1 MQALVVFC
9 CTLVS
14 LHICAT
20 RADNA
25 FIDSPPEGYYER
37 TTLKGK
43 ERKSRKGSH
52 SSTVPVSPFLCLIL
66 DCPSRFYSQD
76 VSSALGFFIFG
87 GGRAYLKEFPHMAA
101 IGWTRVNTTTPA
113 LVEYKCGGS
122 LIAAKF
128 VLTAAH
134 CGQDENRI
142 PPDAVRLGDTNLAT
156 VEDDASAQQFKI
168 VAFTV
173 HDKYK
178 RNKKYYDIALIELD
192 REVKFTTA
200 VCPICLWP
208 LDNLSEYSA
217 SLKAVGFGQTSY
229 GSDMSPVLQKVSLN
243 YYDFDTC
250 NNELPRPK
258 FLKDGLTKDQ
268 FCTKTP
274 NKDAC
279 LGDSGGPL
287 QIELSDVSKTI
298 PYLTGVVSFGT
309 GCWDGSFGVYTKVSS
324 YIDWIRERVN
334 VTTDPIE
341 CARNSECL
349 ASRPF
354 SDSRLSPQNN
364 SPFFKVNLRKSDNS
378 TFHQCTGALI
388 DYRHVVTSATC
399 AVRNNQRPAFVEAND
414 ELIDIIDIDL
424 HPRYIASKSYNNL
437 AVLTLAKFYNPNKI
451 YQIIAPA
458 CIWKEDRITDLIVFY
473 SGYGPEVKNE
483 PTDKV
488 NNVSLKILVALLS
501 ENGRCEANDA
511 WKVNS
516 TLAAGFNSDFLC
528 TYNPIDLVPGICKLE
543 PGGSVSNFRR
553 DNIVPYVYGI
563 NAIDEGPCGGSQ
575 NLFVATRLAPSYDWI
590 ESIVLNR
597 TIEDIPG
604 TLNIRFGGEAESPSS
619 LDSIFSYSSGQ
630 VINRNNLDLINNHI
644 RPYGNDLLHRTPETT
659 VQVYHQSLSNTP
671 ETYKI
676 YGPHSGFSLKKA
688 NPLLHPQQ
696 NNLVHHNDIRY
707 EVIPSIE
714 LPATHLLQQP
724 SIPARSYPI
733 PPYNTFTGQQQS
745 HLRSYQPP
753 VHPHPSPLHPYHHQ
767 HQQQQQQQQQEVLRQ
782 QQQQYHSQPSSPI
795 IDHGGLVSIIRSIEL
810 YENGHCTLPT
820 GVAGRCLH
828 YTRCP
833 SMYWNAQ
840 NTAPY
845 HRHDSIPY
853 CNQQRQTVC
862 CQA

>member
-1 MQALVVFC
+1 MQALVFC
-9 CTLVS
+9 CTLVL
-14 LHICAT
+14 LHIAST
-20 RADNA
+20 GADNA

-37 TTLKGK
+37 TTLA
-43 ERKSRKGSH
+43 
-52 SSTVPVSPFLCLIL
+52 

-101 IGWTRVNTTTPA
+101 IGWTKVNTTPA
-113 LVEYKCGGS
+113 VVSYKCGGS

-192 REVKFTTA
+192 REVKFTTS

-349 ASRPF
+349 PSRPF

-378 TFHQCTGALI
+378 TFHHCSGALI
-388 DYRHVVTSATC
+388 DYRHVITSATC
-399 AVRNNQRPAFVEAND
+399 ATRNNQRPAFVEADD
-414 ELIDIIDIDL
+414 ELIDIVDIDL
-424 HPRYIASKSYNNL
+424 HPRYVASKSYNNL
-437 AVLTLAKFYNPNKI
+437 AVLTLGKFYNPNKI

-458 CIWKEDRITDLIVFY
+458 CMWKEERITDLIVFY
-473 SGYGPEVKNE
+473 SGYGPEVKND
-483 PTDKV
+483 PTDKL
-488 NNVSLKILVALLS
+488 NSVSLKILVALLS
-501 ENGRCEANDA
+501 ENGRCEASDA

-563 NAIDEGPCGGSQ
+563 NAIDEGPCGGAQ

-604 TLNIRFGGEAESPSS
+604 TLNIRFGDEADSPSS
-619 LDSIFSYSSGQ
+619 LDSIFSYNSGQ
-630 VINRNNLDLINNHI
+630 VVNRNGLVHLLIADVINNHI
-644 RPYGNDLLHRTPETT
+644 RPYGSDLLHKTPETT
-659 VQVYHQSLSNTP
+659 VQ
-671 ETYKI
+671 
-676 YGPHSGFSLKKA
+676 A
-688 NPLLHPQQ
+688 NPLLLPQPDKFHHITQ
-696 NNLVHHNDIRY
+696 DLVHHNDIGY

-714 LPATHLLQQP
+714 LPATHLFQQP
-724 SIPARSYPI
+724 SSPARNYPF
-733 PPYNTFTGQQQS
+733 PTYNTFPDQQQS
-745 HLRSYQPP
+745 HPRNYQPP
-753 VHPHPSPLHPYHHQ
+753 VHHYPPPAVHPYHFQ
-767 HQQQQQQQQQEVLRQ
+767 HQQQQQQQQQQQADRQ
-782 QQQQYHSQPSSPI
+782 HRQQYHSQPSQSI
-795 IDHGGLVSIIRSIEL
+795 VDHGGLVSIIRSIEL
-810 YENGHCTLPT
+810 FENGHCTLPS
-820 GVAGRCLH
+820 GAAGRCLH

-833 SMYWNAQ
+833 SMHWNAQ

-845 HRHDSIPY
+845 HRQGLIPY
-853 CNQQRQTVC
+853 CNQQQQTVC